1 MTKEEIVKAINQN
14 LSCHLATAE
23 SDQPHVRG
31 MMAYRADEKGIVFHT
46 GRTKDL
52 YKQIVANPK
61 LELCFFDQKNNRQIM
76 VQGNA
81 VIVDDAALKKEIIEA
96 RPFLKPWAEKAGLDS
111 VVVFRV
117 VDCSACLWTF
127 ETNFAAKEYI
137 KITA

>member
-1 MTKEEIVKAINQN
+1 MTKEEIVEAINAN

-61 LELCFFDQKNNRQIM
+61 LELCFFDQKNNRQIR
-76 VQGNA
+76 VQGKA

-96 RPFLKPWAEKAGLDS
+96 RPFLKPWAEKSGIES
-111 VVVFRV
+111 IVVFRV
-117 VDCSACLWTF
+117 IDCSACLWTF